1 MARKATNVSL
11 DPKLIEAAK
20 EMNVN
25 ISRAAEDGLRAA
37 LTEKWRRDNAEAI
50 DAINAWVEENG
61 LPLAK
66 SAAKNPLRREI
77 AKLAKSLHSLGSS
90 NAEAA

>member
-37 LTEKWRRDNAEAI
+37 LTEKWKRDNAEAI
-50 DAINAWVEENG
+50 RQTNEWVAKNG
-61 LPLAK
+61 LPLEK
-66 SAAKNPLRREI
+66 YRRF
-77 AKLAKSLHSLGSS
+77 
-90 NAEAA
+90 